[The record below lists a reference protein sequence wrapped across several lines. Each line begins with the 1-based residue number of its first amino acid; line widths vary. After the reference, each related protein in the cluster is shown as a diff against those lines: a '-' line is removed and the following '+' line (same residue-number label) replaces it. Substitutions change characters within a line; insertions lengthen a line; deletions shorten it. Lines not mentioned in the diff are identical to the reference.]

1 MCYIMIV
8 RIVKGM
14 NQLVVKQNVSRR
26 MGYMENMGNFK
37 LDYFLIFCVV
47 ATSRPVIRPI
57 RSLRV

>member
-1 MCYIMIV
+1 MIV

-37 LDYFLIFCVV
+37 LDYFLNFCVV
-47 ATSRPVIRPI
+47 GQ
-57 RSLRV
+57 